1 MLLTHGYLLSYF
13 APTWLINLWLDSY
26 KQPSPGNR
34 PVRSRL
40 GLGQP
45 QCRLGFNFY
54 LSFYLFVCLFFLF
67 CLCLF
72 VIWISTNNSVN
83 PNMNP
88 YFISTSFDSNN
99 SYPVLNNMNQP
110 NNLDLIY
117 STQYNPYHLSDDQ
130 HFQNNFNS
138 SQSRRGF
145 ISPGLIFSHIVHNFT
160 IFTIFIPRFCFLY
173 SFSRTT
179 H

>member
-1 MLLTHGYLLSYF
+1 MIF
-13 APTWLINLWLDSY
+13 I
-26 KQPSPGNR
+26 
-34 PVRSRL
+34 
-40 GLGQP
+40 
-45 QCRLGFNFY
+45 
-54 LSFYLFVCLFFLF
+54 FLF
-67 CLCLF
+67 ICLF
-72 VIWISTNNSVN
+72 VFSFLFVSVCDMDFNNNSVN

-99 SYPVLNNMNQP
+99 SYPVLNNMSQP

-138 SQSRRGF
+138 SQSRQKF
-145 ISPGLIFSHIVHNFT
+145 ISPGLIFNYLVHNFHNFPN
-160 IFTIFIPRFCFLY
+160 IHSLNFFLY